1 MIKRDRAAQAKKAG
15 EADAADAADSVS
27 LEKVDELDSVT
38 QLDDDSDDAPV
49 RPSGKRR
56 RGSSASATAVA
67 EKPAKAK
74 TAKPERNRNPFAA
87 IWLFLQ
93 QVVAE
98 LKKVIWPTRRDT
110 ITYTIVVLV
119 FVVIATALIAGL
131 DIGFARLVLLVFG

>member
-1 MIKRDRAAQAKKAG
+1 MIKRDRAARAKKAG
-15 EADAADAADSVS
+15 EADAADAADSIS
-27 LEKVDELDSVT
+27 LEKADELESVT
-38 QLDDDSDDAPV
+38 ELDDAGDDAPV

-56 RGSSASATAVA
+56 RGSSSATAVVDR
-67 EKPAKAK
+67 PAKSKAVA
-74 TAKPERNRNPFAA
+74 TDRNRNPFAA
-87 IWLFLQ
+87 LWLFLQ

-110 ITYTIVVLV
+110 IVYTIVVLV